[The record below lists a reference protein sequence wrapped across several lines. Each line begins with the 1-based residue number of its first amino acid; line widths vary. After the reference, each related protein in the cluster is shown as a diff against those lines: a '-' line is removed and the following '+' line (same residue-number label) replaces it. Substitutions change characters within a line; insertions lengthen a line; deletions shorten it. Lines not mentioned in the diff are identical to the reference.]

1 MVVGRVCQ
9 RSKFHVSKKPS
20 TCLLFES
27 ESAISIYRACISGV
41 TKPSKMIIENNKR
54 DLQY

>member
-1 MVVGRVCQ
+1 MVIGRVCQ